1 MDKLIKIGVAVLAVI
16 IVVSFFLP
24 WIAVEAP
31 VIGGLTKVLTGKAQ
45 ASISAV
51 SGYDVPVLANGPDS
65 RFMISVIQIF
75 NPGVKDADKKS
86 YLIWGVPILAI
97 VLALLMWFS
106 GENKWVSL
114 AVGIIGVLIF
124 IVGAYKISTTDFDKL
139 VLRVRIAYGLWLVLV
154 SYLIMGLLA
163 AGNFVAGL
171 QKK

>member
-75 NPGVKDADKKS
+75 KPGIKDADKKS
-86 YLIWGVPILAI
+86 YLIWGGMLLTAL
-97 VLALLMWFS
+97 LALLS
-106 GENKWVSL
+106 VDGELALIYTLRAVVSITL
-114 AVGIIGVLIF
+114 LMALMYYTDRRKKQGEAPDG
-124 IVGAYKISTTDFDKL
+124 TT
-139 VLRVRIAYGLWLVLV
+139 
-154 SYLIMGLLA
+154 
-163 AGNFVAGL
+163 
-171 QKK
+171 